1 MKRILPAF
9 LILLMAISS
18 GQGLVSASGTP
29 PPKGGPLPSFKL
41 PIPKDPDEKA
51 YLGLSGDG
59 FFKVT
64 QIKAEVVV
72 IEIFSLY

>member
-9 LILLMAISS
+9 LILLIAISPA
-18 GQGLVSASGTP
+18 QGLVSASGTP
-29 PPKGGPLPSFKL
+29 PPRGGPLPAFKL
-41 PIPKDPDEKA
+41 PIPKDPAEKA

-59 FFKVT
+59 FFKIT

>member
-1 MKRILPAF
+1 
-9 LILLMAISS
+9 
-18 GQGLVSASGTP
+18 
-29 PPKGGPLPSFKL
+29 L
-41 PIPKDPDEKA
+41 PIPKDPAEKA